1 MIYYYHSSYY
11 YYILVRS
18 EVEALCFNVEKNEV
32 FLDMNLVGCACS
44 FSKIL

>member
-1 MIYYYHSSYY
+1 MIYYYHYCYY

-32 FLDMNLVGCACS
+32 FLDMNLVGYACS
-44 FSKIL
+44 FSEIL